1 MNNKNKTYEYP
12 RASGDLTKRA
22 SESGDLPI
30 VKLLKQSAV
39 AALIALVLFFHLIG
53 MRTVDQAGGLGLNAQ
68 WIHLAVAVAA
78 VFAAR
83 FIIGLLHIEY
93 AKRKGINTGQ
103 GSAKAMAQNTKRY
116 NAVLLMLM
124 LMAFALPF
132 SFLSSRYLLD
142 VLTLIFTY
150 VILAYGLSLVVGMV
164 GLLDLGFVAYYAIG
178 AYTYA
183 LLAQYAGIG
192 FWQALPLVMLVAA
205 CVSGVLGLIVLR
217 LRGDYYAI
225 VTLGFAEI
233 LRIVIL
239 NLVSITGGPNGMSGI
254 ARPTFFG
261 IVFAPMDRVIFLYYV
276 ALAFVIVIYL
286 VLKRIRALPLGRAFE
301 AVREDE
307 RAAEALGIPLTRT
320 KLAATMLAAAIGALA
335 GAFFATRQ
343 GFISPESFTFTES
356 ALVLAIVV
364 LGGAGHML
372 GLIVAALF
380 LVGLPE
386 VFRELQD
393 YRMLAFGAGM
403 VLIMILRPAGLFSR
417 RAPSLFYEKPVK
429 NA

>member
-1 MNNKNKTYEYP
+1 MQKIKNINASSYP
-12 RASGDLTKRA
+12 GI
-22 SESGDLPI
+22 SGDLPI
-30 VKLLKQSAV
+30 IKLLKESAV

-53 MRTVDQAGGLGLNAQ
+53 MRTIDQSGDQVSGLGLSPQ
-68 WIHLAVAVAA
+68 WLSLAAAVAG
-78 VFAAR
+78 VFVAR
-83 FIIGLLHIEY
+83 FIIGLLQLERR
-93 AKRKGINTGQ
+93 KRLGKKAQTGQ
-103 GSAKAMAQNTKRY
+103 GAAPVQNTKRF
-116 NAVLLMLM
+116 NAVLLMLT
-124 LMAFALPF
+124 LIAVALPF

-142 VLTLIFTY
+142 VSTLIFTY
-150 VILAYGLSLVVGMV
+150 IILAYGLSLVVGMA

-178 AYTYA
+178 AYAYA
-183 LLAQYAGIG
+183 LLASHAGLG
-192 FWQALPLVMLVAA
+192 FWQALPVVMLVAA
-205 CVSGVLGLIVLR
+205 SIAGVLGLIVLR

-233 LRIVIL
+233 LRILLI
-239 NLVSITGGPNGMSGI
+239 NLAPITGGPNGISGI

-261 IVFAPMDRVIFLYYV
+261 MTFVPQDRVVFLYYV
-276 ALAFVIVIYL
+276 ALLFCV
-286 VLKRIRALPLGRAFE
+286 VLHAMLSRLRALPLGRAFE

-307 RAAEALGIPLTRT
+307 RAAEALGIPLTKT
-320 KLAATMLAAAIGALA
+320 KLAATMLAASIGALA

-364 LGGAGHML
+364 LGGAGHQL
-372 GLIVAALF
+372 GLVLAALF

-403 VLIMILRPAGLFSR
+403 VLIMVLRPAGLFSR
-417 RAPSLFYEKPVK
+417 RAPSLHYEKQSPH
-429 NA
+429 A